1 MKKKDAKRPRS
12 LLMFMKKRY
21 KASKKSTDVYKK
33 NRCKAS
39 MKKSTDVYEREVRS
53 VEEDYCSVEE
63 RDGTPQIILFQ

>member
-1 MKKKDAKRPRS
+1 
-12 LLMFMKKRY
+12 
-21 KASKKSTDVYKK
+21 
-33 NRCKAS
+33 